1 MVHHLVLPGDNLL
14 GGDVTH
20 LQLAEVGEQLG
31 ADNMLLCGQVFS
43 LSRVFISAVQSS
55 TKLLKFISRSAL
67 VL

>member
-31 ADNMLLCGQVFS
+31 ADNMLLCGDVYKRQ
-43 LSRVFISAVQSS
+43 I
-55 TKLLKFISRSAL
+55 
-67 VL
+67 